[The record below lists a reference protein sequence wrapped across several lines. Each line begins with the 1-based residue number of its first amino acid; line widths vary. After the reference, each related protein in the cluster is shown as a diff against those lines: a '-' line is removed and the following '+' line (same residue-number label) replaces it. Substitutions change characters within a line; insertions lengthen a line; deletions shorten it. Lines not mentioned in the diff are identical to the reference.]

1 QQREHRQEKELGVS
15 DQGVTE
21 LDLSDMSDDGA
32 TALGKAAARNLTTT
46 TKSVP
51 QMQNI
56 SSRWLLKVL
65 PWVQVNG
72 ATYRVNRRLTY
83 SIGDGQVSFTNVG
96 DEVRV

>member
-1 QQREHRQEKELGVS
+1 MS

-72 ATYRVNRRLTY
+72 AHLPGQPPAHLFDRRWPSEFY
-83 SIGDGQVSFTNVG
+83 Q
-96 DEVRV
+96 RR